1 MKPIYLFR
9 INDFITH
16 CGFNF
21 IVVAHA
27 DPLISIRH
35 FELWSNSVCLGF
47 RIPAS
52 YLSVDKN
59 GYKDNPFDVHCC
71 HRLRMPMVELG
82 RSTVSPSW
90 TVNTIRCNSIFVFSF
105 WCVFVCTQ
113 THTHSKKENK
123 MPKIDL
129 LSNVLIS
136 WATTMPSSPFVVSSF
151 VSFIIYRFGFEYTQT
166 NLQQSTRDS
175 FC

>member
-1 MKPIYLFR
+1 MRPIYLFR

-35 FELWSNSVCLGF
+35 FELWSDSVCLGF
-47 RIPAS
+47 PIPAS
-52 YLSVDKN
+52 YLS
-59 GYKDNPFDVHCC
+59 GDNYDYRNSPFDVHCC
-71 HRLRMPMVELG
+71 HRLCLSTVELR
-82 RSTVSPSW
+82 RSAVTLSDV
-90 TVNTIRCNSIFVFSF
+90 TQYLCFHF

-113 THTHSKKENK
+113 AHTHSKKQNK

-136 WATTMPSSPFVVSSF
+136 WATTMPNSPFFLSSF
-151 VSFIIYRFGFEYTQT
+151 VSFIIYRFGFE
-166 NLQQSTRDS
+166 
-175 FC
+175 